1 MTTRTRSRSGTAL
14 FLAVLMVGACTLR
27 GLSGPSRDE
36 VMALLQA
43 EAADMKKGGEQMD
56 PKLRVKVTWN
66 VDGIDLVEQPDDPK
80 RPWKGTV
87 RYRIISTMHDADGT
101 ETNDLIRKNFTYVYD
116 TASKKLLFVSSTTPP
131 K

>member
-1 MTTRTRSRSGTAL
+1 MTTRTCRPPAL
-14 FLAVLMVGACTLR
+14 LLAVALAAGCNL
-27 GLSGPSRDE
+27 GKLSAPSRDE

-56 PKLRVKVTWN
+56 PKLRVKVVWN
-66 VDGIDLVEQPDDPK
+66 VDGIDLVEQDDPK

-87 RYRIISTMHDADGT
+87 RFKIVSTMHDADGS

-116 TASKKLLFVSSTTPP
+116 TDTKKMLFVSSTTPP